1 MLSYSVKKVLR
12 NSLKLLIQKL
22 LSALPQSSQTLLPWP
37 RPSSMTLV
45 LSWRHCCSVRGWVPF
60 LTVATRELKA
70 QFLAHVYHIADIL
83 PVFSTALLPSLI
95 LFFLLLLSLQH
106 LSFIL
111 KFSSSDRKTSA
122 YNVGDLGSIPG
133 SGRSLEKEMQ
143 PTPIFMPGKS
153 YGPRSLVGSS
163 PGGHKESDTT
173 EQLYFPSCMFESTA
187 LNSF

>member
-1 MLSYSVKKVLR
+1 M
-12 NSLKLLIQKL
+12 
-22 LSALPQSSQTLLPWP
+22 
-37 RPSSMTLV
+37 
-45 LSWRHCCSVRGWVPF
+45 
-60 LTVATRELKA
+60 ATRELKA

-122 YNVGDLGSIPG
+122 YNVGDLDSIPG

-153 YGPRSLVGSS
+153 HGPRSLVGYS